1 MIHQKVTQNCL
12 KFLARSGPIKNAPTH
27 THLLTFQDTVIIY
40 SKILHRHGG
49 EWVCGCMSA
58 CVYVCVCCYCISEC
72 VYVCVCV
79 CLCVCVCVCVCVCM
93 RAWVCL
99 CVCLSDNSL
108 SSSEWKE
115 LLTCFFSKGFYD
127 DLILQC
133 FGPLLLTMYTLH
145 FLKFA
150 FSTPGRLKFWRRSLQ

>member
-99 CVCLSDNSL
+99 CESISTLTLKKSLLPPLPALSPRNHYTYVKHFQNSCWVNQLFFFVPCLHMHV
-108 SSSEWKE
+108 WGWIK
-115 LLTCFFSKGFYD
+115 
-127 DLILQC
+127 
-133 FGPLLLTMYTLH
+133 
-145 FLKFA
+145 LKTA
-150 FSTPGRLKFWRRSLQ
+150 HVE